1 MAAMNSSKNSDF
13 SPSELEALSVWQLP
27 DIAGKTKQRERA
39 GNQAA
44 QSPSTPHLTVTEI
57 EAMQKQAY
65 DEAFA
70 QGKTEGFQQGYDQG
84 YGSGYEEG
92 SKKGYDDNA
101 AALTQKASEFSS
113 LMETLSEP
121 FKALDEEVE
130 RELVKLTIA
139 IAAQIIRR
147 EIKMDAGQVVAAVRE
162 AIKVLPLSSQKISLY
177 LHPDDAELVR
187 SALSLDD
194 MSPAWTVVEDPIIT
208 RGGCKVDTD
217 VSHVD
222 ASVENRL
229 AAVIASV
236 FGSERERDRN

>member
-1 MAAMNSSKNSDF
+1 MNSSKNSDF
-13 SPSELEALSVWQLP
+13 SASELEALSVWELP
-27 DIAGKTKQRERA
+27 ELGS
-39 GNQAA
+39 N
-44 QSPSTPHLTVTEI
+44 SPYKKAKEKAEPPPQLTVTEI

-65 DEAFA
+65 DEAFS

-84 YGSGYEEG
+84 YEKGFEEGSQKGYEE
-92 SKKGYDDNA
+92 NVE
-101 AALTQKASEFSS
+101 ALTQKTSAFAS

-121 FKALDEEVE
+121 FKTLDEEVE
-130 RELVKLTIA
+130 RELVKLTIGVA
-139 IAAQIIRR
+139 SQIIRR

-162 AIKVLPLSSQKISLY
+162 AIKVLPLSSQKVSLH

-194 MSPAWTVVEDPIIT
+194 LSPAWTVVEDPIIT
-208 RGGCKVDTD
+208 RGGCKVYTD
-217 VSHVD
+217 VSHID

-236 FGSERERDRN
+236 FGSERERDRS